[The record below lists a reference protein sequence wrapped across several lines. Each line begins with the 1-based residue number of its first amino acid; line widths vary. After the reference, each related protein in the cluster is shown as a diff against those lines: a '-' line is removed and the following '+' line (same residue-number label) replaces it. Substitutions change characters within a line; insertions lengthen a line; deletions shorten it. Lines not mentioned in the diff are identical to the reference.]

1 MKLSNQSTKAI
12 SSSNNLLTIIKFK
25 PTLLLPLRFDF
36 EIIAIAMKM
45 IIFKHRW
52 RIATRSF
59 LAPGILSALLMTCS
73 GLIAAPTV
81 TTLTGGPSQANHKF
95 YGYVDGDTKT
105 LAQFH
110 TPSGLAFDSAAK
122 FLVVADKDNNAIR
135 LVDLAGS
142 LTASFDISDTNLLD
156 KPVGVAIDVFNDIFV
171 LNQGDGS
178 NGSLVVFDNFGDF
191 IVTLADGLS
200 NANGLALDG
209 GDNAYITVNN
219 NTVLKISPGGD
230 ITTVATIGD
239 SGTILQGIAVLANG
253 NLAVCDAGNNGI
265 YLINPA
271 TQVVSILTGFNGVG
285 DHFGTKANAKFRQPY
300 GIAEASG
307 GVLVVADYGNHR
319 VKVVDPAGTVTNLY
333 GVSSNLWVQG
343 SANNGIFPG
352 WYDGTVCAV
361 DTFGCVEA
369 RLPAGVIVAK
379 DGSVYTSEDYY
390 HLLRHVTS
398 TGLPAPG
405 GGGGGGSN
413 GVVVATPVINPSSG
427 YYPMGTIITVSSP
440 NPTVYYTTDGTEPTT
455 NSLPVTI
462 DGNIG
467 FIHWFNSTN
476 DLTGLRV
483 KAFIGTNGSATVSGQ
498 PSSVNNIGAPRG
510 PSSNGSIYAG
520 IGSTIVVP
528 VVVNLRTN
536 NQVKSYQFRV
546 EVAPN
551 GGAPMIPA
559 GYDTLATNDFIPL
572 VTAVQGQGTTH
583 YTIGTSA
590 GLQVT
595 AIGNSGNIF
604 FQKFAVVALLK
615 VPIPPNANEGDTYTL
630 TVSYPSATSDGVN
643 SPLSLTPMA
652 ATTILVTNIAYTVG
666 DTASLLG
673 GWYNAGTFGDGELEN
688 ADVNNAF
695 YAAVG
700 VRVPYAFS
708 DVFNAMDAYPPD
720 SSGFVG
726 GDGQI
731 RFLDWQVILQRAL
744 RLDPSNWA
752 RAWSPGGNLV
762 NSATTL
768 SPRPLLR
775 TQHLLVASPWYRQA
789 LVGGSSV
796 SIGYVAGAQA
806 NVPVY
811 VKMTDGSTLSG
822 LQFRAVVTEQNG
834 APALTQPPQLIL
846 APGISAP
853 GIQQSSGPNSTA
865 FGWSLGSFNFQS
877 RSSNF
882 LGWIRFSLPSAA
894 LSGQGYTVAFANAD
908 GSPNFNTQY
917 SFETRS
923 ASVTVNGSATPAC
936 ICSDDW
942 KQQFF
947 GSLTSPSAADTADP
961 DGDGVPN
968 WMEFLAGTS
977 PTDGASK
984 LHFTGVESQ
993 VVNGQRQASLHWLT
1007 APGIAYEVQ
1016 WSASPS
1022 GGTWNVLGTV
1032 SGDGTVTAY
1041 TDSSAGSGR
1050 YYRLRVLP

>member
-1 MKLSNQSTKAI
+1 
-12 SSSNNLLTIIKFK
+12 
-25 PTLLLPLRFDF
+25 LRFDF

-52 RIATRSF
+52 RSATRFSF
-59 LAPGILSALLMTCS
+59 VPGILSALLVTCS

-95 YGYVDGDTKT
+95 FGYVDGDTKT
-105 LAQFH
+105 FAQFH
-110 TPSGLAFDSAAK
+110 TPIGLAFDSAAN
-122 FLVVADKDNNAIR
+122 FLVVADRDNNAIR
-135 LVDLAGS
+135 LVDLAGT
-142 LTASFDISDTNLLD
+142 LTATFDISDTNLLN
-156 KPVGVAIDVFNDIFV
+156 KPVGVALDVFNDVFV

-178 NGSLVVFDNFGDF
+178 NGSVVVFDNFGDF
-191 IVTLADGLS
+191 IVTLADGLY
-200 NANGLALDG
+200 NANGIALDG
-209 GDNAYITVNN
+209 GDNVYLTVNN
-219 NTVLKISPGGD
+219 DTVLKISPGGD
-230 ITTVATIGD
+230 ITTVATISD

-253 NLAVCDAGNNGI
+253 NLAVCDAGNNGV

-271 TQVVSILTGFNGVG
+271 TQTVTILTGFNGAG
-285 DHFGTKANAKFRQPY
+285 DHFGTKATAKFRQPY
-300 GIAEASG
+300 GVAEASA
-307 GVLVVADYGNHR
+307 GVLVVTDYGNHR
-319 VKVVDPAGTVTNLY
+319 VKVVDPLGTVTNLY

-352 WYDGTVCAV
+352 WYDGTVCSV

-369 RLPAGVIVAK
+369 RLPAGVVVAK

-398 TGLPAPG
+398 TGLPTPG
-405 GGGGGGSN
+405 GGGTGSN
-413 GVVVATPVINPSSG
+413 GVVVATPAISPNSG

-440 NPTVYYTTDGTEPTT
+440 NPNVFYTTDGTEPTT

-462 DGNIG
+462 NGNIG

-476 DLTGLRV
+476 DLTALRV
-483 KAFIGTNGSATVSGQ
+483 KAFIGTNSSVTVSGQ
-498 PSSVNNIGAPRG
+498 SSTVNNIGAPRG
-510 PSSNGSIYAG
+510 PSSNGSLYAG

-559 GYDTLATNDFIPL
+559 GYDALEISTNDFIPL
-572 VTAVQGQGTTH
+572 VTAVQGQGSTTGKISVVS

-615 VPIPPNANEGDTYTL
+615 VPIPPNANEGDSYTL
-630 TVSYPSATSDGVN
+630 TVSYPSATSDGIN

-652 ATTILVTNIAYTVG
+652 AATILVTNIAYTVG

-673 GWYNAGTFGDGELEN
+673 AWYNAGTFGDGELEN

-708 DVFNAMDAYPPD
+708 DIFNAMDAYPPD
-720 SSGFVG
+720 ASGFVG

-731 RFLDWQVILQRAL
+731 RFLDWQVILQRSL

-752 RAWSPGGNLV
+752 RSWSPGGNLV
-762 NSATTL
+762 SSATTL
-768 SPRPLLR
+768 TPRPLLR
-775 TQHLLVASPWYRQA
+775 TQQLLVASPWYRQA
-789 LVGGSSV
+789 LLGGSSV
-796 SIGYVAGAQA
+796 SMGYTPGAPA

-811 VKMTDGSTLSG
+811 VKMTDGSTLAG

-853 GIQQSSGPNSTA
+853 SMQQTAGPNSAA

-882 LGWIRFSLPSAA
+882 LGWLRFSLPSAA
-894 LSGQGYTVAFANAD
+894 ANGQGYTVSFANAD
-908 GSPNFNTQY
+908 GAPNLNTQY

-923 ASVTVNGSATPAC
+923 ASVAVNASAPPAS

-947 GSLTSPSAADTADP
+947 GSLTSPDAADMADP

-968 WMEFLAGTS
+968 WMEYLAGTS
-977 PTDGASK
+977 PTDSTSK
-984 LHFTGVESQ
+984 LRFTGTESH
-993 VVNGQRQASLHWLT
+993 VVNGQRQLSLHWLT
-1007 APGIAYEVQ
+1007 APGKAYEVQ

-1022 GGTWNVLGTV
+1022 GGAWNVLGTV
-1032 SGDGTVTAY
+1032 SGDGTITAY